1 MVETLEVGEQVVP
14 KPLKRLLVGVF
25 QDVVLPDEAIFRV
38 VEGME
43 LVKQQ
48 PLVSFWRLDEVHY
61 YLELSESRILA
72 FRSREVFQ

>member
-25 QDVVLPDEAIFRV
+25 QDIVLPDEAIFRV
-38 VEGME
+38 VERME

-48 PLVSFWRLDEVHY
+48 PLVSCWRLDEVHY
-61 YLELSESRILA
+61 YLELSEGWILA

>member
-1 MVETLEVGEQVVP
+1 MVETLEVGEQVVS

-38 VEGME
+38 VERME

-61 YLELSESRILA
+61 YLELSEGRILA